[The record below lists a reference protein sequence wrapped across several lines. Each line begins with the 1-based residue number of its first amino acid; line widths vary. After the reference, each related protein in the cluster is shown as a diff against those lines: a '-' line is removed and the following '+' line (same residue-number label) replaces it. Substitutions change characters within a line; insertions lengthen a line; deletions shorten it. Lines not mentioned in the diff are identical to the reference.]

1 MKAFTE
7 PLKELGEFESIRESL
22 KKKKGMTEVQGCI
35 DAQKAHFI
43 YGCGEDFPFR
53 VIVTYSELRAREIYD
68 NYRCFDR
75 NVLLF
80 PARDLIFYSADIH
93 SSLIVQQRI
102 RVLEKILS
110 GKGGTIITTM
120 GSCMDHL
127 IPLGEFQKN
136 IRTIRQ
142 DSTLNL
148 EELKKELVALGYER
162 MGQVEGEGQFA
173 IRGGILDVFPLTEE
187 TPVRVELWGDEV
199 DSIRSFDVESQR
211 SIENLEELVIYPA
224 TEVPADPERIED
236 GLKRM
241 EADVK
246 TAEKAMEKH
255 GNREGAH
262 RLGTLF
268 AETKEK
274 LTEFQGQESLGLDGM
289 IDYFYKETVCFS
301 QYLDPGE
308 NPVCPG

>member
-142 DSTLNL
+142 ESTLDL
-148 EELKKELVALGYER
+148 EELKKEL
-162 MGQVEGEGQFA
+162 
-173 IRGGILDVFPLTEE
+173 
-187 TPVRVELWGDEV
+187 W
-199 DSIRSFDVESQR
+199 
-211 SIENLEELVIYPA
+211 
-224 TEVPADPERIED
+224 
-236 GLKRM
+236 KR
-241 EADVK
+241 K
-246 TAEKAMEKH
+246 KKA
-255 GNREGAH
+255 RQS
-262 RLGTLF
+262 TLLPNF
-268 AETKEK
+268 
-274 LTEFQGQESLGLDGM
+274 
-289 IDYFYKETVCFS
+289 
-301 QYLDPGE
+301 
-308 NPVCPG
+308 

>member
-7 PLKELGEFESIRESL
+7 PLKALGEFESIRDSL
-22 KKKKGMTEVQGCI
+22 KKQKGMTEVQGCI

-43 YGCGEDFPFR
+43 YGLSEDFLFR

-68 NYRCFDR
+68 TYRCVDKD
-75 NVLLF
+75 VLLF

-127 IPLGEFQKN
+127 LPLGEFQKN
-136 IRTIRQ
+136 ILKIEIE
-142 DSTLNL
+142 STLDL
-148 EELKKELVALGYER
+148 EELKKTLVSLGYER

-173 IRGGILDVFPLTEE
+173 IRGGILDIFPLTEE

-224 TEVPADPERIED
+224 TEVPADSKRI
-236 GLKRM
+236 
-241 EADVK
+241 
-246 TAEKAMEKH
+246 
-255 GNREGAH
+255 
-262 RLGTLF
+262 
-268 AETKEK
+268 
-274 LTEFQGQESLGLDGM
+274 
-289 IDYFYKETVCFS
+289 
-301 QYLDPGE
+301 
-308 NPVCPG
+308 